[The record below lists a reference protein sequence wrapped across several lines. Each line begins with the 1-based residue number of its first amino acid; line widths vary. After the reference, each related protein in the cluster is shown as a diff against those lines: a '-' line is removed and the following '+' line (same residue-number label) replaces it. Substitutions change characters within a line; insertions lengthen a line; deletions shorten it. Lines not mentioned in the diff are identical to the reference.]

1 MTKNLESI
9 AEAATLRVGGID
21 YLNALPLTDY
31 LPLTEDPPLVV
42 TNLAPSALARGLRS
56 GELDLALVPVVEY
69 LAVESYK
76 IIPDICISSY
86 GAVESIRFYHRK
98 PLSEVRR
105 VGIDSSSRTSAMLT
119 RVLFRLRW
127 NSSPEFFDLSPRA
140 IEAFLDE
147 QSEEG
152 RTDSG
157 DKVEVPHDLDA
168 VLLIGDSA
176 LWRQAPLGW
185 RQIDLGNEWNRWTG
199 LPFVYEFWVWRGDRP
214 VPAGLIDRFQRGK
227 EIGVTR
233 IDEIVRRWCDAHGG
247 NETLA
252 RDYLRRVIQYDFGEV
267 QRKGLLEFFG
277 LLNKVG
283 VLSEAPQQLRSVE
296 SFS

>member
-56 GELDLALVPVVEY
+56 GALDRALGPVLEY
-69 LAVESYK
+69 LAVESDK

-86 GAVESIRFYHRK
+86 GAVESIRFYHHK

-185 RQIDLGNEWNRWTG
+185 RQIDLGNEWTRWTG
-199 LPFVYEFWVWRGDRP
+199 LPFVYAFWVWRGDRP

>member
-185 RQIDLGNEWNRWTG
+185 RQIDLGNEWTRWTG
-199 LPFVYEFWVWRGDRP
+199 LPFVYAFWVWRGDRP